1 MQPGKE
7 SAMSERKPAPLCFRI
22 LLLLPALA
30 VAGGCSLVEL
40 TKGGE
45 GVRLAAPG
53 EVAACTDLGKTTASV
68 VHEVAAIPRHP
79 DAVQG
84 NLNVTARNS
93 AATMGGDTI
102 VPVAPVADGKQTFE
116 VYRCLRR

>member
-1 MQPGKE
+1 
-7 SAMSERKPAPLCFRI
+7 MSKRKPAALCHCI

-45 GVRLAAPG
+45 GVRLATPG
-53 EVAACTDLGKTTASV
+53 EVTACTGLGRTTATV

-79 DAVQG
+79 DAVQE
-84 NLNVTARNS
+84 NVNVTARNS
-93 AATMGGDTI
+93 AASMGGDTI
-102 VPVAPVADGKQTFE
+102 VPVAPLADGKQTFE
-116 VYRCLRR
+116 VYRCMRR

>member
-1 MQPGKE
+1 
-7 SAMSERKPAPLCFRI
+7 MSERKLGPLRNRM
-22 LLLLPALA
+22 LLLLPVIA

-45 GVRLAAPG
+45 GVRLAAAG
-53 EVAACTDLGKTTASV
+53 EVAACTGLGRTTASV
-68 VHEVAAIPRHP
+68 VHEVASIPRHP

-84 NLNVTARNS
+84 NLHVTARNS

-116 VYRCLRR
+116 VYRCMRR

>member
-1 MQPGKE
+1 
-7 SAMSERKPAPLCFRI
+7 MSERKPAPLRHRI

-30 VAGGCSLVEL
+30 AAGACSLVEL

-53 EVAACTDLGKTTASV
+53 EVAACTGLGRTTATV

-79 DAVQG
+79 DAVQE
-84 NLNVTARNS
+84 NVNVTARNS
-93 AATMGGDTI
+93 AASMGGDTI
-102 VPVAPVADGKQTFE
+102 VPLAPLAEGKQMFE